1 MKEPCYLLQYQHC
14 KLSFHLGAGELDFLA
29 RPKLREPRF
38 MCVSSLLCCP
48 LTEDINLAI
57 DRLRIFTAGYLE
69 EYLGAGHP
77 EIDAARKMALTPDE
91 LASAQE
97 QCDKLTKSLQFLA
110 GWKGGG
116 TTFVASLSGL
126 GFSNQ
131 EILKILGA
139 VDGVCHRCWNAKG
152 GCGCGR

>member
-1 MKEPCYLLQYQHC
+1 
-14 KLSFHLGAGELDFLA
+14 
-29 RPKLREPRF
+29 

-110 GWKGGG
+110 GY
-116 TTFVASLSGL
+116 
-126 GFSNQ
+126 Q
-131 EILKILGA
+131 Q
-139 VDGVCHRCWNAKG
+139 
-152 GCGCGR
+152 